1 MLLRP
6 LAALWLIASTE
17 CLAFECLAGRR
28 ASFAARVSSCR
39 LPPTSMRPRATSVR
53 RSVVTRATSV
63 GVESAQLPTLIKF
76 LRPHTVRGTIL
87 ASVTGVARAI
97 SEQPGGLMALWQWAL
112 LPRAV
117 AGMIAL
123 ICGNV
128 YIVGINQIYDVEI
141 DKVNKPFLPI
151 AAGEM
156 SELKAWIAVLLCAS
170 VGTSLVWRLF
180 SPIIFKLYVFGLTI
194 GYIRCFFARPT
205 PSSARTLIH
214 ACVVSQELVLDPPV
228 PVQTNSNHGW

>member
-1 MLLRP
+1 MRP
-6 LAALWLIASTE
+6 LVAALWLVASTE
-17 CLAFECLAGRR
+17 CLAFECFAGRR
-28 ASFAARVSSCR
+28 ASFAVRANARR
-39 LPPTSMRPRATSVR
+39 PPPPTSTRPRATSGR
-53 RSVVTRATSV
+53 RSVAARATSV
-63 GVESAQLPTLIKF
+63 GVESAQLPALIKF

-97 SEQPGGLMALWQWAL
+97 SEQPEGLAALWQWAL

-180 SPIIFKLYVFGLTI
+180 SPILFKLYVFGLTI
-194 GYIRCFFARPT
+194 G
-205 PSSARTLIH
+205 
-214 ACVVSQELVLDPPV
+214 
-228 PVQTNSNHGW
+228 